1 MKSYPIKKDLFLF
14 KKSIIFSCLLFIQIF
29 CSLSLITPEKIPSN
43 IEVLIQKGPQGIEP
57 THDEKE
63 LYRLLS
69 DYRTEN
75 GKPIIPLSKSLCY
88 VAQLHVQDLTAN
100 KVAPPYTLQSWSKN
114 GPWEGVRYTANHRQA
129 RLMWNKPKELTNYSG
144 DGFEI
149 TFSRKGGTNARTAF
163 NAWVRQKSVSSI
175 MLNTGNWET
184 ITWKAVGV
192 GLHGEFA
199 VIWFG
204 DKEDQ

>member
-1 MKSYPIKKDLFLF
+1 MNPETVPSDIQE
-14 KKSIIFSCLLFIQIF
+14 LL
-29 CSLSLITPEKIPSN
+29 T
-43 IEVLIQKGPQGIEP
+43 KGPQGIEL
-57 THDEKE
+57 TRQESE

-69 DYRTEN
+69 EYREEN
-75 GKPIIPLSKSLCY
+75 GKPAIPLSKSLTY
-88 VAQLHVQDLTAN
+88 VAQLHVRDLTAN

-114 GPWEGVRYTANHRQA
+114 GPWEGVRYTANHRHA

-163 NAWVRQKSVSSI
+163 NSWIRQKSVSSI
-175 MLNTGNWET
+175 ILNAGNWET
-184 ITWKAVGV
+184 ISWKAVGV